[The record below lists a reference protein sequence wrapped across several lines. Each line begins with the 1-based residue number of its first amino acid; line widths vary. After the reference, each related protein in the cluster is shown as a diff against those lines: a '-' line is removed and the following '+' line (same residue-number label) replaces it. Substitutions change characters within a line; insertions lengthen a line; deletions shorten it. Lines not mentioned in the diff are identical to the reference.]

1 METKEQLIKSIK
13 EWVKIDNEIR
23 ALQKE
28 AKKRM
33 DEKKKISKN
42 LIDVMKNNE
51 IDCFDLKD
59 GQIMY
64 SKKNVKKPIT
74 KKSLLDILAKYC
86 EGDTIKAGEINDFIM
101 DNREE
106 VVKENIVRKISKG
119 KDDTCL

>member
-1 METKEQLIKSIK
+1 METKEELVKTIK
-13 EWVKIDNEIR
+13 EWVKMDNEIR

-28 AKKRM
+28 VKKRL
-33 DEKKKISKN
+33 DEKKNISKN
-42 LIDVMKNNE
+42 LIDVMRNHE

-64 SKKNVKKPIT
+64 TKKNVKKPIS

-86 EGDTIKAGEINDFIM
+86 EGDTIKAGEINNFIM

-106 VVKENIVRKISKG
+106 VVRESIVRKISKAG
-119 KDDTCL
+119 AEPQL

>member
-1 METKEQLIKSIK
+1 METKEELVKTIK
-13 EWVKIDNEIR
+13 EWVKMDNEIR

-28 AKKRM
+28 VKKRL
-33 DEKKKISKN
+33 DEKKNISKN
-42 LIDVMKNNE
+42 LIDVMRNHE

-64 SKKNVKKPIT
+64 TKKNVKKPIS

-86 EGDTIKAGEINDFIM
+86 EGDIIKAGEINNFIM

-106 VVKENIVRKISKG
+106 VVRESIVRKISKAG
-119 KDDTCL
+119 AEPQL

>member
-1 METKEQLIKSIK
+1 METKEELVKTIK

-28 AKKRM
+28 VKKRL
-33 DEKKKISKN
+33 DEKKNISKN
-42 LIDVMKNNE
+42 LIDVMRNHE
-51 IDCFDLKD
+51 IDCFDMKD

-64 SKKNVKKPIT
+64 SKKNVKKPIS

-86 EGDTIKAGEINDFIM
+86 EGDVVKAGEINTFIM

-106 VVKENIVRKISKG
+106 VVRESIVRKISKCNP
-119 KDDTCL
+119 DL